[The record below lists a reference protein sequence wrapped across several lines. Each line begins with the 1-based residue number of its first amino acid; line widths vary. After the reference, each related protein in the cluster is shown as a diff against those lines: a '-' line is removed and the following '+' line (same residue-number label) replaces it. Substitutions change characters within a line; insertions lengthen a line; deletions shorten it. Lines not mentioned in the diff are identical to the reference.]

1 MVAHDLLQAYHAF
14 ERGQS
19 WMSTNRTMSAFL
31 FILLAVLI
39 IGGNAMI
46 LLRTA
51 KKPKIPDSVKS
62 LPRDEEDAGW

>member
-1 MVAHDLLQAYHAF
+1 MEAYHAF
-14 ERGQS
+14 ERGKLR
-19 WMSTNRTMSAFL
+19 MSTDRTMNVLL
-31 FILLAVLI
+31 FILLAVLV

-51 KKPKIPDSVKS
+51 KKPKIPDSVRP

>member
-1 MVAHDLLQAYHAF
+1 MNV
-14 ERGQS
+14 
-19 WMSTNRTMSAFL
+19 FL
-31 FILLAVLI
+31 FILLAVLV

-62 LPRDEEDAGW
+62 LPREDEDAGW